1 MPEERKHVDLPT
13 LLVVSDKDYVTRA
26 DMQKDGTA
34 KWIRKL
40 RIEELSCGH
49 WVQLEQPD
57 KLNQLLEGFAEEVD
71 VNAAR

>member
-1 MPEERKHVDLPT
+1 
-13 LLVVSDKDYVTRA
+13 
-26 DMQKDGTA
+26 MQKDGTA
-34 KWIRKL
+34 KWVKKL

-49 WVQLEQPD
+49 WVQLELPD